1 MTSRLRLLALRI
13 RVFLFVA
20 LVLRAGVA
28 SASEPLAP
36 RIDQLIEAGQ
46 IGPLAPLSNDS
57 DFLRR
62 AYLDLVGDLPSSA
75 EARTFLDDA
84 APNKRELLV
93 DRLLAS
99 PRFPI
104 HMANVF
110 DVMLM
115 ERRPD
120 THVTKV
126 EWQKYLQASFAAN
139 KPFDQLARE
148 ILSADG
154 IDAAL
159 RPAAKF
165 VMDRNAEPNLLARD
179 TSRIFFGMDLQCA
192 QCHDHPLVDHYLQTD
207 YHGMYAFFQRTTLF
221 TDAVQKKSFLAE
233 SSSGDASYKSVFTGD
248 AGHTRPR
255 LPGENEIDEPRFRQG
270 EDYTV
275 APAANVRHVPKYSR
289 RTKLAELA
297 TNGANR
303 QFNVNITNRLWAQM
317 MGRGL
322 VHPVDLHHPA
332 NPPSHPAVLDLITNE
347 FVAMKY
353 DMRWLIRELAMSKT
367 YQRSIELPADP
378 TPQIAAA
385 VQQLPSVEAEHAR
398 LKGIAEASRKAAD
411 AAREEWKA
419 ARKMLEPA
427 EAAWKAAEAEVTKIK
442 KPVDDALAA
451 LAKTNVDTTA
461 KQTAIN
467 AVNEAA
473 AKTTEA
479 AKLLP
484 NDKELAAAVATLA
497 AKQTQL
503 TAEVAAL
510 QKTAT
515 DQTAVHQAA
524 VVKLNES
531 YPPADAA
538 YAALVE
544 AAKPADAARARFLAA
559 WNQHRADA
567 ALASAQKSRLEQLQA
582 HLALNTAL
590 TNAVAAQAAIEPTKA
605 ELAAAMLAVEQQ
617 QAEVTKQTAAVAEMD
632 KAMVDAA
639 KLLDDAKVAFTAKQ
653 GVVQSVVE
661 AIAKTDAVLVKL
673 PGDAEITLAV
683 AKLKE
688 KREPLAKE
696 ATTLEQVMVAKDAA
710 AKEVAGKL
718 AVLKQ
723 TLTAATT
730 EMTARQQA
738 VTAKTNSVN
747 QAVVAAQ
754 AAQAAVTSG
763 RVQLADLWTK
773 SAGVRPLKQLS
784 PEQLAWATMQST
796 GVVEPQRPGAEA
808 EIEKTVP
815 KASVAADPALAM
827 AREFKVASQIH
838 EIMRGN
844 VSGFTSL
851 YGGSAGPGQDDFFA
865 TVDQALF
872 VANGGSV
879 IGWAGGGQLIG
890 RLMPLTEPKAVAEE
904 MYLSVLTRR
913 PTDAEIAETTQQLT
927 ARAAE
932 RPAALRDLIWALV
945 TSAEFRF
952 NH

>member
-1 MTSRLRLLALRI
+1 MTTHLPAFWI
-13 RVFLFVA
+13 RAFLFVA
-20 LVLRAGVA
+20 LVLPAGVA
-28 SASEPLAP
+28 STAEPLSP
-36 RIDQLIEAGQ
+36 RIDQLIEANQ
-46 IGPLAPLSNDS
+46 VGPLAPLANDS
-57 DFLRR
+57 EFLRR
-62 AYLDLVGDLPSSA
+62 TFLDLTGDLPSSA
-75 EARTFLDDA
+75 EARAFLDDA

-93 DRLLAS
+93 DRLIAN

-110 DVMLM
+110 DVMFM

-120 THVTKV
+120 AHVPTV

-148 ILSADG
+148 VLSADG
-154 IDAAL
+154 VDPAL

-165 VMDRNAEPNLLARD
+165 VMDRSAEPNLLARD
-179 TSRIFFGMDLQCA
+179 TARIFFGMDLQCA

-221 TDAVQKKSFLAE
+221 ADAAQKKSFLAE
-233 SSSGDASYKSVFTGD
+233 TSSGDASYKSVFTGD

-275 APAANVRHVPKYSR
+275 APATNARHVPKYSR
-289 RTKLAELA
+289 RAKLAELA
-297 TNGANR
+297 TNGTNR
-303 QFNVNITNRLWAQM
+303 QFNVNVANRLWAQM

-353 DMRWLIRELAMSKT
+353 DMRWLIRELALTKT
-367 YQRSIELPADP
+367 YQRSIDLPIDAA
-378 TPQIAAA
+378 PQLVAAI
-385 VQQLPSVEAEHAR
+385 QQAPAVEAEHNR
-398 LKGIAEASRKAAD
+398 LKAVADESRKVSD
-411 AAREEWKA
+411 AAREEWKT
-419 ARKMLEPA
+419 ARKTLEPA
-427 EAAWKAAEAEVTKIK
+427 EAAWKAVEAEVTKAK
-442 KPVDDALAA
+442 KPADDALAA
-451 LAKTNVDTTA
+451 QNKTNADATA

-473 AKTTEA
+473 VKTTEA

-484 NDKELAAAVATLA
+484 NDKELTGAVATFT
-497 AKQTQL
+497 AKQAQL
-503 TAEVAAL
+503 ATELAAL
-510 QKTAT
+510 QKMAT
-515 DQTAVHQAA
+515 DQTAAHQAA
-524 VVKLNES
+524 VAKLNEA
-531 YPPADAA
+531 YPPTDVA

-544 AAKPADAARARFLAA
+544 AAKPVDVARAKFLTA
-559 WNQHRADA
+559 WNQHKADV
-567 ALASAQKSRLEQLQA
+567 ALASSQKKRLEQLQV
-582 HLALNTAL
+582 HVALNTSL
-590 TNAVAAQAAIEPTKA
+590 TNAATAQAAIEPTKA

-617 QAEVTKQTAAVAEMD
+617 QVEVTKQTAAVAEMD
-632 KAMVDAA
+632 KVMVEAT
-639 KLLDDAKVAFTAKQ
+639 KLLDEAKVAFTAKQ
-653 GVVQSVVE
+653 GVVQSVAE

-688 KREPLAKE
+688 KHEPLAKE
-696 ATTLEQVMVAKDAA
+696 ATTLEQAMAAKDAA
-710 AKEVAGKL
+710 AKDVAGKL
-718 AVLKQ
+718 AALKQ
-723 TLTAATT
+723 TLAVAAT
-730 EMTARQQA
+730 EVANRQQA

-747 QAVVAAQ
+747 QAVVAVQ
-754 AAQAAVTSG
+754 TTQAAVAAG
-763 RVQLADLWTK
+763 RVQLAEHWTNA
-773 SAGVRPLKQLS
+773 AGVRPLKQLS
-784 PEQLAWATMQST
+784 PEQLAWAAMQST

-808 EIEKTVP
+808 VIEKAVP
-815 KASVAADPALAM
+815 KASVANEPVQAV
-827 AREFKVASQIH
+827 AREFQVAAQIH

-844 VSGFTSL
+844 VAGFTSL
-851 YGGSAGPGQDDFFA
+851 YGGSAGQPQDDFFA
-865 TVDQALF
+865 TADQALF

-904 MYLSVLTRR
+904 LYLSVLTRR
-913 PTDAEIAETTQQLT
+913 PTAAEIAETTQQLT

>member
-1 MTSRLRLLALRI
+1 MTTRLFTCFLAL
-13 RVFLFVA
+13 VSFAA
-20 LVLRAGVA
+20 LTSSPAVV
-28 SASEPLAP
+28 SAVESLAP
-36 RIDQLIEAGQ
+36 RIDQLVEVGQ
-46 IGPLAPLSNDS
+46 VGPLAPLTSDA

-62 AYLDLVGDLPSSA
+62 VSLDLNGDLPSST
-75 EARTFLDDA
+75 EARAFLDDA

-99 PRFPI
+99 PRYPI

-115 ERRPD
+115 ERRP
-120 THVTKV
+120 VTQVTVV
-126 EWQKYLQASFAAN
+126 EWQKYLQAAFDLN
-139 KPFDQLARE
+139 KPYDQLARE
-148 ILSADG
+148 ILSSDG
-154 IDAAL
+154 VDPAL

-165 VMDRNAEPNLLARD
+165 VMDRAAEPNLLARD

-221 TDAVQKKSFLAE
+221 ADAAQKKSFLAE

-248 AGHTRPR
+248 AGQTRPR
-255 LPGENEIDEPRFRQG
+255 LPGENELDEPRLRQG

-275 APAANVRHVPKYSR
+275 APLANVRHVPKYSR
-289 RTKLAELA
+289 RAKLAELA
-297 TNGANR
+297 TNGTNR
-303 QFNVNITNRLWAQM
+303 AFNVNITNRLWAQM

-353 DMRWLIRELAMSKT
+353 DMRWLLRELALTNT
-367 YQRSIELPADP
+367 YQRSIDLPTEIA
-378 TPQIAAA
+378 PQLAAA
-385 VQQLPSVEAEHAR
+385 VQQVPAVDAEHTR
-398 LKGIAEASRKAAD
+398 LKTVADESRKAAD
-411 AAREEWKA
+411 AAREEWKT
-419 ARKMLEPA
+419 ARKTIEPA
-427 EAAWKAAEAEVTKIK
+427 EAAWKAAEAEVAKFK

-451 LAKTNVDTTA
+451 LAKTATVTAA
-461 KQTAIN
+461 KQAAIA

-473 AKTTEA
+473 VKTTEA

-484 NDKELAAAVATLA
+484 ADKELAGAVATFT
-497 AKQTQL
+497 AKQAQL
-503 TAEVAAL
+503 ATELAAL
-510 QKTAT
+510 QKQTT
-515 DQTAVHQAA
+515 DQTAAHQATLA
-524 VVKLNES
+524 KLNEG
-531 YPPADAA
+531 YPPADTA

-544 AAKPADAARARFLAA
+544 AAKPVDAARANFLVA
-559 WNQHRADA
+559 WNQHKADA
-567 ALASAQKSRLEQLQA
+567 ALAGAQRKKLEQLQA
-582 HLALNTAL
+582 HVALNTAIAS
-590 TNAVAAQAAIEPTKA
+590 TTTAQAAVEPAKA

-617 QAEVTKQTAAVAEMD
+617 QVEVTKQTTAVAEMD
-632 KAMVDAA
+632 KVMVEAT
-639 KLLDDAKVAFTAKQ
+639 KQLDEAKVAYTAKQ
-653 GVVQSVVE
+653 GVVQSVAE
-661 AIAKTDAVLVKL
+661 AIAKTDAVLLKL
-673 PGDAEITLAV
+673 PGDAEVTLVV

-688 KREPLAKE
+688 KHEPLAKE
-696 ATTLEQVMVAKDAA
+696 AATLEQAMAAKDAA
-710 AKEVAGKL
+710 AKDVAGKL

-723 TLTAATT
+723 TLVAATT
-730 EMTARQQA
+730 EMTTRQQT
-738 VTAKTNSVN
+738 VTSKTNAVN
-747 QAVVAAQ
+747 QSLANVQ
-754 AAQAAVTSG
+754 ATQAAVASG
-763 RVQLADLWTK
+763 RVQLADLWTNA
-773 SAGVRPLKQLS
+773 AGVRVLKQLN
-784 PEQLAWATMQST
+784 PEQLAWAAMQST

-815 KASVAADPALAM
+815 KASVAADPALAK

-844 VSGFTSL
+844 VAGFTSL

-865 TVDQALF
+865 SVDQALF
-872 VANGGSV
+872 AANGGSV

-904 MYLSVLTRR
+904 IYLSVLTRR
-913 PTDAEIAETTQQLT
+913 PTDAEVAETAAQLT
-927 ARAAE
+927 ARATE
-932 RPAALRDLIWALV
+932 KPAALRDMIWALV

>member
-1 MTSRLRLLALRI
+1 MTTRLRPPAFQVRF
-13 RVFLFVA
+13 FLFAA
-20 LVLRAGVA
+20 LVLPGGVA
-28 SASEPLAP
+28 RPAEPLAP

-46 IGPLAPLSNDS
+46 VGPMAPLASDA

-62 AYLDLVGDLPSSA
+62 IYLDLIGDLPSSA
-75 EARTFLDDA
+75 EARAFLNDA

-99 PRFPI
+99 PRYPI
-104 HMANVF
+104 HMADVF
-110 DVMLM
+110 DVLLM

-120 THVTKV
+120 AHVTKV
-126 EWQKYLQASFAAN
+126 EWQKYLQAAFVVN
-139 KPFDQLARE
+139 KPYDQLARE

-154 IDAAL
+154 VDPAL

-165 VMDRNAEPNLLARD
+165 VMDRAAEPNLLARD

-221 TDAVQKKSFLAE
+221 ADAAQKKSFLAE
-233 SSSGDASYKSVFTGD
+233 TSSGDASYKSVFTGD
-248 AGHTRPR
+248 AGQTRPR
-255 LPGENEIDEPRFRQG
+255 LPGENELDEPRFRQG

-289 RTKLAELA
+289 RAKLAELA
-297 TNGANR
+297 TNGSNR
-303 QFNVNITNRLWAQM
+303 AFNVNITNRLWAMM

-353 DMRWLIRELAMSKT
+353 DMRWLIRELALTKT
-367 YQRSIELPADP
+367 YQRAIDLPADP
-378 TPQIAAA
+378 APQIATA
-385 VQQLPSVEAEHAR
+385 VQQLPTVEAEHTR
-398 LKGIAEASRKAAD
+398 LKDIAEASRKAAD

-419 ARKMLEPA
+419 ARKTIEPV
-427 EAAWKAAEAEVTKIK
+427 EATWKAAEAEVTKIK
-442 KPVDDALAA
+442 KPVDDALVA
-451 LAKTNVDTTA
+451 LAATAAATTA

-473 AKTTEA
+473 VKTTEA

-484 NDKELAAAVATLA
+484 ADKELAGAVATFT
-497 AKQTQL
+497 AKQAQL
-503 TAEVAAL
+503 TTELAAL
-510 QKTAT
+510 QKQAT
-515 DQTAVHQAA
+515 DQTAAHQAA
-524 VVKLNES
+524 LAKLTES
-531 YPPADAA
+531 YAPADAA
-538 YAALVE
+538 YAAVVE
-544 AAKPADAARARFLAA
+544 AAKPVDAARAKFLAA
-559 WNQHRADA
+559 WNQHKADA
-567 ALASAQKSRLEQLQA
+567 ALAAAQAGRLEQLKA
-582 HLALNTAL
+582 HVALNSAIASAATAL
-590 TNAVAAQAAIEPTKA
+590 AAVEPTKV
-605 ELAAAMLAVEQQ
+605 ELAAAVQAVEQQ

-632 KAMVDAA
+632 KLMVDASKQLEEA
-639 KLLDDAKVAFTAKQ
+639 KAAFTAKQ
-653 GVVQSVVE
+653 GIVQTVAE
-661 AIAKTDAVLVKL
+661 AIAKTDAALAKL

-688 KREPLAKE
+688 KHEPLAKE
-696 ATTLEQVMVAKDAA
+696 AAVLEQTMTARDAA
-710 AKEVAGKL
+710 AKDVAGKL

-730 EMTARQQA
+730 EMTTRQQT
-738 VTAKTNSVN
+738 VTAKTNAVN
-747 QAVVAAQ
+747 QMTVAAQ
-754 AAQAAVTSG
+754 TAQGTVASTRS
-763 RVQLADLWTK
+763 QLAESWTNA
-773 SAGVRPLKQLS
+773 AGVRVLRQLS
-784 PEQLAWATMQST
+784 PEQLAWATMQAT
-796 GVVEPQRPGAEA
+796 GVVEPQRPAADA

-815 KASVAADPALAM
+815 KASVAADPAQTM

-844 VSGFTSL
+844 VAGFTSL

-865 TVDQALF
+865 SPDQALF
-872 VANGGSV
+872 AANGGSV

-890 RLMPLTEPKAVAEE
+890 RLMPLTEPNAVAEE
-904 MYLSVLTRR
+904 LYLSVLTRR
-913 PTDAEIAETTQQLT
+913 PTQAEIAETTEQLA